1 MSTGQVKDYFK
12 RQISVSNS
20 ASMAWMKRLIVVL
33 CVMGALIVS
42 FLFYTQRSTSHIEKK
57 QQWDADML
65 DYQAALNNNLKALN
79 SFKKTLTAVKQ
90 SPALRVDKTPDGRA
104 LLARVHASTRVYAA
118 HAAAHSAGQGPA
130 GKSARASG
138 LIESSP
144 YATFANQQT
153 QVDLRSAVR
162 LSHPDQTVVQGELID
177 AVLETGID
185 SDLPG
190 MIRGVVS
197 RPVWSYHGHHVLIP
211 AGTRLIG
218 QYSSATLKGIS
229 RVMVLWQRAV
239 LPNGFSVQLES
250 PGADAM
256 GRSGIS
262 ADEVNTHFWMRFSQA
277 ALLSVIGASV
287 SPDNIGQ
294 LYQAALMHSFQS
306 AASQSLQ
313 ETASIKPTLR
323 VNAGQVIQVFVAK
336 DLFFP
341 HSAESA

>member
-1 MSTGQVKDYFK
+1 MSAGQVKDYFK
-12 RQISVSNS
+12 RQVSVSTTS
-20 ASMAWMKRLIVVL
+20 SMGWLKRFIVVL
-33 CVMGALIVS
+33 LAMGLLIIS
-42 FLFYTQRSTSHIEKK
+42 FLFYAHRSPSHVEKK
-57 QQWDADML
+57 KQWDADML
-65 DYQAALNNNLKALN
+65 DYQMALNNNLKALD
-79 SFKKTLTAVKQ
+79 SFKKTLSTVKQ
-90 SPALRVDKTPDGRA
+90 SPRLATIQAPHGRA
-104 LLARVHASTRVYAA
+104 LLARVHASTRVYTA
-118 HAAAHSAGQGPA
+118 HSAAHSPK
-130 GKSARASG
+130 GKSAHASG
-138 LIESSP
+138 FIESSP
-144 YATFANQQT
+144 YATFANQHT
-153 QVDLRSAVR
+153 QVDLRPAVR
-162 LSHPDQTVVQGELID
+162 LSNPDQTVVQGELID

-197 RPVWSYHGHHVLIP
+197 RPVWSYHGHHLLIP

-239 LPNGFSVQLES
+239 LPNGFSVQLDS

-256 GRSGIS
+256 GRSGLS

-277 ALLSVIGASV
+277 ALFSVIGASV

-306 AASQSLQ
+306 TASQSLQ

-323 VNAGQVIQVFVAK
+323 VDAGQVVQVFVAK
-336 DLFFP
+336 DLLFP
-341 HSAESA
+341 HSTEAV